1 MYEILS
7 NREVIKIIGF
17 DSVKFLQNLIT
28 NDICKSIVNS
38 VEFGYKERG
47 AKPIIIGET
56 TSNAVG
62 ESKSID
68 YNYCYTYLLNN
79 QGRYLFDFFVYV
91 HNPEEIYLDIDKSN
105 KAALIEYLN
114 FYKFRSKIQVIDCSD
129 EYKVIYSLQKL
140 DIDSLITVRDPR
152 YAKLGFRSI
161 NKLDVIP
168 RLDRGIQKIIKK
180 DWTPWSSHGV
190 TEGEPPPSTT
200 SPRESGNPIYLE
212 DKYNFAIIDGVED
225 LITDKSIPNMYGAE
239 ELNAISFDK
248 GCYVGQEVISRAKY
262 QGVIRRKIYKLT
274 ADEDLSSL
282 VKDEEILAD
291 NNKIGVICSSYH
303 NKAIAL
309 IREEKYL
316 ADKEADVTVKGI
328 KINLSLAPWY

>member
-47 AKPIIIGET
+47 AQPIIIGET

-79 QGRYLFDFFVYV
+79 QGGYLFDCFVYV
-91 HNPEEIYLDIDKSN
+91 HNPKEIYLDIDKSN

-190 TEGEPPPSTT
+190 TEGGPPPSTT
-200 SPRESGNPIYLE
+200 SPRESRNPIYLE

-262 QGVIRRKIYKLT
+262 QGVIRRKIYKIT

>member
-7 NREVIKIIGF
+7 NREIIKIIGL
-17 DSVKFLQNLIT
+17 DSVKFLQNLVT
-28 NDICKSIVNS
+28 NDICKNS
-38 VEFGYKERG
+38 
-47 AKPIIIGET
+47 
-56 TSNAVG
+56 
-62 ESKSID
+62 
-68 YNYCYTYLLNN
+68 YCYTYLLNN

-91 HNPEEIYLDIDKSN
+91 HNLEEIYLDIDKSN
-105 KAALIEYLN
+105 KATLIEHLN
-114 FYKFRSKIQVIDCSD
+114 FYKFRSKIQIIDCSD

-140 DIDSLITVRDPR
+140 DIDTLVTSRDPR
-152 YAKLGFRSI
+152 YSMLGFRSTVSSFLSLREDAI
-161 NKLDVIP
+161 GVEEAISGKILEIATLPSVAHNDGLENHATIP
-168 RLDRGIQKIIKK
+168 LCG
-180 DWTPWSSHGV
+180 
-190 TEGEPPPSTT
+190 
-200 SPRESGNPIYLE
+200 SGNPASLYLE

-262 QGVIRRKIYKLT
+262 QGVIRRKIYKIT

-291 NNKIGVICSSYH
+291 NDKIGVICSSYR

-316 ADKEADVTVKGI
+316 ADKEANIIVKGI

>member
-7 NREVIKIIGF
+7 NREIIKIIGL
-17 DSVKFLQNLIT
+17 DSVKFLQNLVT
-28 NDICKSIVNS
+28 NDICKSS
-38 VEFGYKERG
+38 
-47 AKPIIIGET
+47 
-56 TSNAVG
+56 
-62 ESKSID
+62 
-68 YNYCYTYLLNN
+68 YCYTYLLNN

-91 HNPEEIYLDIDKSN
+91 HNLEEIYLDIDKSN
-105 KAALIEYLN
+105 KAALIEHLN
-114 FYKFRSKIQVIDCSD
+114 FYKFRSKIQIIDCSD

-140 DIDSLITVRDPR
+140 DIDTLVTSRDPR
-152 YAKLGFRSI
+152 YSMLGFRSTVSSFLSLREDAI
-161 NKLDVIP
+161 GVEEAISGKILEIATLPSVAHNDGLENHATIP
-168 RLDRGIQKIIKK
+168 LCG
-180 DWTPWSSHGV
+180 
-190 TEGEPPPSTT
+190 
-200 SPRESGNPIYLE
+200 SGNPASLYLE

-262 QGVIRRKIYKLT
+262 QGVIRRKIYKIT

-291 NNKIGVICSSYH
+291 NDKIGVICSSYR

-309 IREEKYL
+309 IREEKHL
-316 ADKEADVTVKGI
+316 TDKEANIIVKGI

>member
-7 NREVIKIIGF
+7 NREIIKIIGL

-28 NDICKSIVNS
+28 NDICKSS
-38 VEFGYKERG
+38 
-47 AKPIIIGET
+47 
-56 TSNAVG
+56 
-62 ESKSID
+62 
-68 YNYCYTYLLNN
+68 YCYTYLLNN

-91 HNPEEIYLDIDKSN
+91 HNLEEIYLDINKSN
-105 KAALIEYLN
+105 KAALIEHLN
-114 FYKFRSKIQVIDCSD
+114 FYKFRSKIQIIDCSD

-140 DIDSLITVRDPR
+140 DIDTLVTSRDPR
-152 YAKLGFRSI
+152 YSMLGFRSI

-190 TEGEPPPSTT
+190 TEKESPSSTI
-200 SPRESGNPIYLE
+200 PLCGSGNPASLYLE

-262 QGVIRRKIYKLT
+262 QGVIRRKIYKIT

-291 NNKIGVICSSYH
+291 DDKIGVICSSYR

-316 ADKEADVTVKGI
+316 TCKEADITVKGI

>member
-7 NREVIKIIGF
+7 NREIIKIIGL
-17 DSVKFLQNLIT
+17 DSVKFLQNLVT
-28 NDICKSIVNS
+28 NDICKSS
-38 VEFGYKERG
+38 
-47 AKPIIIGET
+47 
-56 TSNAVG
+56 
-62 ESKSID
+62 
-68 YNYCYTYLLNN
+68 YCYTYLLNN

-91 HNPEEIYLDIDKSN
+91 HKLEEIYLDIDKSN

-114 FYKFRSKIQVIDCSD
+114 FYKFRSKIQIIDCSE
-129 EYKVIYSLQKL
+129 EYKIVYSHQKL
-140 DIDSLITVRDPR
+140 DIDTLVTSRDPR
-152 YAKLGFRSI
+152 YSMLGFRSI
-161 NKLDVIP
+161 LSS
-168 RLDRGIQKIIKK
+168 RGLTTGSRNTGKQ
-180 DWTPWSSHGV
+180 DWIPWSSHGM
-190 TEGEPPPSTT
+190 T
-200 SPRESGNPIYLE
+200 IYLE

-262 QGVIRRKIYKLT
+262 QGVIRRKIYKIT

-291 NNKIGVICSSYH
+291 NDKIGVICTSYR

-316 ADKEADVTVKGI
+316 ACKKSDITVKGI

>member
-7 NREVIKIIGF
+7 NREIIKIIGL

-28 NDICKSIVNS
+28 NDICKSS
-38 VEFGYKERG
+38 
-47 AKPIIIGET
+47 
-56 TSNAVG
+56 
-62 ESKSID
+62 
-68 YNYCYTYLLNN
+68 YCYTYLLNN

-91 HNPEEIYLDIDKSN
+91 HNLEEFYLDINKSN
-105 KAALIEYLN
+105 KAALIEHLN
-114 FYKFRSKIQVIDCSD
+114 FYKFRSNIQIIDCSD

-140 DIDSLITVRDPR
+140 DIDTLVTSRDPR
-152 YAKLGFRSI
+152 YSMLGFRSI

-190 TEGEPPPSTT
+190 TEKESPSSTI
-200 SPRESGNPIYLE
+200 PLCGSGNPASLYLE
-212 DKYNFAIIDGVED
+212 DKYNFAIIDGMED

-262 QGVIRRKIYKLT
+262 QGVIRRKIYKIT

-291 NNKIGVICSSYH
+291 DDKIGVICSSYR

-316 ADKEADVTVKGI
+316 TCKEADITVKGI

>member
-38 VEFGYKERG
+38 VEFGYKEQG
-47 AKPIIIGET
+47 AKPIIIGKT

-140 DIDSLITVRDPR
+140 DIDSLITIRDPR

-190 TEGEPPPSTT
+190 TEGEPPPQQHL
-200 SPRESGNPIYLE
+200 P
-212 DKYNFAIIDGVED
+212 
-225 LITDKSIPNMYGAE
+225 
-239 ELNAISFDK
+239 
-248 GCYVGQEVISRAKY
+248 AK
-262 QGVIRRKIYKLT
+262 
-274 ADEDLSSL
+274 A
-282 VKDEEILAD
+282 
-291 NNKIGVICSSYH
+291 
-303 NKAIAL
+303 
-309 IREEKYL
+309 
-316 ADKEADVTVKGI
+316 GI
-328 KINLSLAPWY
+328 QYT

>member
-7 NREVIKIIGF
+7 NREIIKIIGL
-17 DSVKFLQNLIT
+17 DSVKFLQNLVT
-28 NDICKSIVNS
+28 NDICKSS
-38 VEFGYKERG
+38 
-47 AKPIIIGET
+47 
-56 TSNAVG
+56 
-62 ESKSID
+62 
-68 YNYCYTYLLNN
+68 YCYTYLLNN

-91 HNPEEIYLDIDKSN
+91 HKLEEIYLDIDKSN
-105 KAALIEYLN
+105 KAALIEHLN
-114 FYKFRSKIQVIDCSD
+114 FYKFRSKIQIIDCSD
-129 EYKVIYSLQKL
+129 EYKIVYSHQKL
-140 DIDSLITVRDPR
+140 DIDTLVTSRDPR
-152 YAKLGFRSI
+152 YSMLGFRSI
-161 NKLDVIP
+161 VSSFLSLREDAMGVDEAISDKIP
-168 RLDRGIQKIIKK
+168 EIATL
-180 DWTPWSSHGV
+180 PMV
-190 TEGEPPPSTT
+190 TRNDGLENYATT
-200 SPRESGNPIYLE
+200 SLCESGNLIYLE

-262 QGVIRRKIYKLT
+262 QGVIRRKIYKIT

-291 NNKIGVICSSYH
+291 NDKIGLICSSYR

-309 IREEKYL
+309 IKEEKYL
-316 ADKEADVTVKGI
+316 ACKKSDITVKGI

>member
-7 NREVIKIIGF
+7 NREVIKIIGL

-28 NDICKSIVNS
+28 NDIKKN
-38 VEFGYKERG
+38 
-47 AKPIIIGET
+47 
-56 TSNAVG
+56 
-62 ESKSID
+62 
-68 YNYCYTYLLNN
+68 NYCYTYLLNN

-91 HNPEEIYLDIDKSN
+91 PNLEEIYLDIDKSN
-105 KAALIEYLN
+105 KAALIEHLN
-114 FYKFRSKIQVIDCSD
+114 FYKFRSKIQIIDCS
-129 EYKVIYSLQKL
+129 EKVIYSHQKL
-140 DIDSLITVRDPR
+140 DIDTLVTSRDPR
-152 YAKLGFRSI
+152 YTMLGFRSI
-161 NKLDVIP
+161 YDGDPASFNEKL
-168 RLDRGIQKIIKK
+168 
-180 DWTPWSSHGV
+180 
-190 TEGEPPPSTT
+190 
-200 SPRESGNPIYLE
+200 YLE

-262 QGVIRRKIYKLT
+262 QGVIRRKIYKIT

-291 NNKIGVICSSYH
+291 NDKIGVICSSYR

-316 ADKEADVTVKGI
+316 ADKEADI
-328 KINLSLAPWY
+328 

>member
-7 NREVIKIIGF
+7 NREIIKIIGL

-28 NDICKSIVNS
+28 NDICKSS
-38 VEFGYKERG
+38 
-47 AKPIIIGET
+47 
-56 TSNAVG
+56 
-62 ESKSID
+62 
-68 YNYCYTYLLNN
+68 YCYTYLLNN

-91 HNPEEIYLDIDKSN
+91 HNLEEIYLDIDKSN
-105 KAALIEYLN
+105 KAALIEHLN
-114 FYKFRSKIQVIDCSD
+114 FYKFRSKIQIIDCSD

-140 DIDSLITVRDPR
+140 DIDTLVTSRDPR
-152 YAKLGFRSI
+152 YSMLGFRSI

-168 RLDRGIQKIIKK
+168 RACSGIQKIIKK
-180 DWTPWSSHGV
+180 DWTTWSSHGV
-190 TEGEPPPSTT
+190 TKKESPS
-200 SPRESGNPIYLE
+200 SIIPLCESENPASLYLE

-225 LITDKSIPNMYGAE
+225 LIIDKSIPNMYGAE

-262 QGVIRRKIYKLT
+262 QGVIRRKIYKIM
-274 ADEDLSSL
+274 ANEDLSSL
-282 VKDEEILAD
+282 VKDEEILVD
-291 NNKIGVICSSYH
+291 NDKIGVICSSYR

-316 ADKEADVTVKGI
+316 TYKEADITVKGI

>member
-7 NREVIKIIGF
+7 NREIIKIIGL

-28 NDICKSIVNS
+28 NDICKSS
-38 VEFGYKERG
+38 
-47 AKPIIIGET
+47 
-56 TSNAVG
+56 
-62 ESKSID
+62 
-68 YNYCYTYLLNN
+68 YCYTYLLNN

-91 HNPEEIYLDIDKSN
+91 HNLEEIYLDINKSN
-105 KAALIEYLN
+105 KAALIEHLN
-114 FYKFRSKIQVIDCSD
+114 FYKFRSKIQIIDCSD

-140 DIDSLITVRDPR
+140 DIDTLVTSRDPR
-152 YAKLGFRSI
+152 YSMLGFRSI

-168 RLDRGIQKIIKK
+168 RLDRGIQKIIKR

-190 TEGEPPPSTT
+190 TEKESPSSTI
-200 SPRESGNPIYLE
+200 PLCGSGNPASLYLE

-262 QGVIRRKIYKLT
+262 QGVIRRKIYKIT

-291 NNKIGVICSSYH
+291 DDKIGVICSSYR

-316 ADKEADVTVKGI
+316 TCKEADITVKGI

>member
-7 NREVIKIIGF
+7 NREIIKIIGL
-17 DSVKFLQNLIT
+17 DSIKFLQNLIT

-38 VEFGYKERG
+38 VGLGYKTRG

-56 TSNAVG
+56 TSNEVG

-91 HNPEEIYLDIDKSN
+91 HNLEEIYLDIDKSN
-105 KAALIEYLN
+105 KAALIEHLN
-114 FYKFRSKIQVIDCSD
+114 FYKFRSKIQIIDCSD
-129 EYKVIYSLQKL
+129 EYKVIYSPQKL
-140 DIDSLITVRDPR
+140 DIDTLVTSRDPR
-152 YAKLGFRSI
+152 YSMLGFRSI
-161 NKLDVIP
+161 MSS
-168 RLDRGIQKIIKK
+168 RGLTTGSRNTGKQ

-190 TEGEPPPSTT
+190 TE
-200 SPRESGNPIYLE
+200 RESPSSTISLCGSENPASLYLE

-239 ELNAISFDK
+239 ELNAISFNK

-262 QGVIRRKIYKLT
+262 QGVIRRKIYKIT
-274 ADEDLSSL
+274 ADEYLSSL

-291 NNKIGVICSSYH
+291 DDKIGVICSSYR

-309 IREEKYL
+309 IRGEKYL
-316 ADKEADVTVKGI
+316 TCKEADITVKGI

>member
-7 NREVIKIIGF
+7 NRDVIKIIGF

-47 AKPIIIGET
+47 AKPIIIGKT
-56 TSNAVG
+56 MSNAVG
-62 ESKSID
+62 ESKLID

-105 KAALIEYLN
+105 KAALIKYLN
-114 FYKFRSKIQVIDCSD
+114 FYKFRSKIQVIDCSN

-168 RLDRGIQKIIKK
+168 LCGIQTIIKK
-180 DWTPWSSHGV
+180 DWTPWLSHRV
-190 TEGEPPPSTT
+190 TEGEPSSSKT
-200 SPRESGNPIYLE
+200 SPCENGNPIYLE

-248 GCYVGQEVISRAKY
+248 GCYVGQEVISRTKY
-262 QGVIRRKIYKLT
+262 QGVIRRKIYKIT

>member
-7 NREVIKIIGF
+7 NRDVIKIIGF

-47 AKPIIIGET
+47 AKPIIGET

-114 FYKFRSKIQVIDCSD
+114 FYKFRSKIQVIDCSN

-140 DIDSLITVRDPR
+140 DIESLITVRDPR

-168 RLDRGIQKIIKK
+168 LCGIQTIIKK
-180 DWTPWSSHGV
+180 DWTPWSSHRV

-200 SPRESGNPIYLE
+200 SPCENGNPIYLE

-262 QGVIRRKIYKLT
+262 QGVIRRKIYKIT

-291 NNKIGVICSSYH
+291 NNTIGVICSSYH